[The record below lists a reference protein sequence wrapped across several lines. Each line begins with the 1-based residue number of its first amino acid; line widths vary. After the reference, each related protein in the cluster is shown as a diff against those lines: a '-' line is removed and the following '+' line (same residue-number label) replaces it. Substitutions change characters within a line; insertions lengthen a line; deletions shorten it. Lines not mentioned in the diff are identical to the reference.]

1 MELVFLVY
9 VVGLISKL
17 NLQLAPVLAITFG
30 LSCCV
35 AFVLVI
41 HCNDEGK
48 PYIPTVKKYIP
59 YKIMISLLLVNILL
73 PSESTMKYMAGA
85 YVVQQV
91 AESSKVKELGNL
103 SYEAARTQLKSW
115 AKSEDP
121 ELASKMAALVEQL
134 ERTRM

>member
-1 MELVFLVY
+1 MELALLVY
-9 VVGLISKL
+9 VVGLIS
-17 NLQLAPVLAITFG
+17 NLSMHVTPVLWLSFG
-30 LSCCV
+30 LSLG
-35 AFVLVI
+35 LVI
-41 HCNDEGK
+41 FLGIAGSLHNKD
-48 PYIPTVKKYIP
+48 YSATAKKYIP
-59 YKIMISLLLVNILL
+59 YKTMITLLALSILL

-103 SYEAARTQLKSW
+103 SYEAARTQLKAW

-121 ELASKMAALVEQL
+121 ELANKMAALVEQL